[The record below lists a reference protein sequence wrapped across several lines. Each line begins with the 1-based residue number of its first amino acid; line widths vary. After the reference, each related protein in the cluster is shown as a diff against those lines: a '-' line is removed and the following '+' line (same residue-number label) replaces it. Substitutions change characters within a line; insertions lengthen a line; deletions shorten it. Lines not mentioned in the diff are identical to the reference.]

1 MNTIAKALEGLKVL
15 DFTWVAAGP
24 LMTLYLANFGGTV
37 ISVETQKRID
47 PLRTVSPFKD
57 QIPGINRSGAFAL
70 FNTDTYGV
78 TLNLDHPKG
87 IEIAKKLISWAD
99 IVVDNFRAGTMK
111 RWGLTYEEIKKIK
124 PDIIMLSA
132 TMLGQNG
139 PRSAMGGYGG
149 QLQSLSGFTYLSGW
163 PDRVPTS
170 PWSAYT
176 DVLSA
181 RLGVIT
187 LVAALIHRLKEGE
200 GQYFDLSEFEA
211 AIYFLIPFILDY
223 VTNGRIANRMGNS
236 HPYMVPHGAYPC
248 RGEDK
253 WCVIAVSTDEEW
265 RSLCDAMGNP
275 RWTKEH
281 KFSTVLERKKNE
293 GELDTLIGQWTRELA
308 AHEVMARLQQA
319 GVSAGVVKDVEELLS
334 DPQLLHREYFKR
346 VTHPEIG
353 EYSFNL
359 PSSKLST
366 TPADVRM
373 PAPCLGEHNEFVYTK
388 IIGIPDDEFIQL
400 LSEGVFD

>member
-1 MNTIAKALEGLKVL
+1 M
-15 DFTWVAAGP
+15 
-24 LMTLYLANFGGTV
+24 
-37 ISVETQKRID
+37 
-47 PLRTVSPFKD
+47 SPFKD

-70 FNTDTYGV
+70 LNTDTYGV

-87 IEIAKKLISWAD
+87 LEIARKLISWAD

-132 TMLGQNG
+132 TMLGQTG
-139 PRSAMGGYGG
+139 PRFAMAGYGG

-176 DVLSA
+176 DVLCA

-187 LVAALIHRLKEGE
+187 LVAALIHRLKEGG
-200 GQYFDLSEFEA
+200 GQYFDLSQFEA
-211 AIYFLIPFILDY
+211 GIYFLIPSILDY
-223 VTNGRIANRMGNS
+223 VTNGRIANRMGNR
-236 HPYMVPHGAYPC
+236 HAYMAPHGAYPC

-275 RWTKEH
+275 SWTKEH
-281 KFSTVLERKKNE
+281 KFNTVLGRKKNE
-293 GELDTLIGQWTRELA
+293 DELDYLIGQWTRELGA
-308 AHEVMARLQQA
+308 YEVMATLQQA
-319 GVSAGVVKDVEELLS
+319 GVSAGVVKSVEELLVTRNCFIES
-334 DPQLLHREYFKR
+334 ISNELPIQRSENTLLIYLRQSCQRLPLMLECQLPAL
-346 VTHPEIG
+346 VNTT
-353 EYSFNL
+353 
-359 PSSKLST
+359 SS
-366 TPADVRM
+366 
-373 PAPCLGEHNEFVYTK
+373 YTLK
-388 IIGIPDDEFIQL
+388 
-400 LSEGVFD
+400 S